1 MLGIEECFEL
11 YEMEANG
18 DMVLVLVLVLV
29 TRDIFVV
36 YVVEVVELVE
46 RFMSV
51 GTSSV
56 HLVNISFQFLCFF
69 VIYVVCNLF
78 VIYVVIFI
86 YFTIKLYV

>member
-18 DMVLVLVLVLV
+18 DMVLVLV

-56 HLVNISFQFLCFF
+56 HLVNISFQFL
-69 VIYVVCNLF
+69 
-78 VIYVVIFI
+78 
-86 YFTIKLYV
+86 YFL